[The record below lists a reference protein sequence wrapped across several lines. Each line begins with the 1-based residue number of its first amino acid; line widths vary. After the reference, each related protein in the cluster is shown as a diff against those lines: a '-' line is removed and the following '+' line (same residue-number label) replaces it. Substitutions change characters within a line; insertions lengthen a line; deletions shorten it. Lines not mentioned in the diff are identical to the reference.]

1 MRGVIDANVLIA
13 AYAARG
19 LCEAVLELCL
29 SNDDIVLTSNILT
42 DVHKKL
48 IRKIKVPIAQT
59 NEIVEFLKNNATV
72 VVPAAVPENACRDR
86 DDYDILG
93 AAKCAAANYIISG
106 DEDLLILGRFKE
118 TRIVTP
124 RRYWEEFRKRRQ

>member
-1 MRGVIDANVLIA
+1 MRVVIDANVLIA
-13 AYAARG
+13 ADAARG

-29 SNDDIVLTSNILT
+29 GNDDIVLTSNILT
-42 DVHKKL
+42 DVHEKL
-48 IRKIKVPIAQT
+48 IRKIKIPVAQA
-59 NEIVEFLKNNATV
+59 NEIIEFLKNNATI
-72 VVPAAVPENACRDR
+72 VVPVIVPENACRDR

-93 AAKCAAANYIISG
+93 AAKCAAADYIISG

-124 RRYWEEFRKRRQ
+124 RCYWEEFRKRRQ